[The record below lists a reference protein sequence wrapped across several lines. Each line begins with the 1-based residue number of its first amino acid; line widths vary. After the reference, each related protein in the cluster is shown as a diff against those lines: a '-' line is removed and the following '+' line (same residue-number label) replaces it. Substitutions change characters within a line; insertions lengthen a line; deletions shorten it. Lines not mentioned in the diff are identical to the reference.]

1 MNPYLY
7 ILAFLATTFTP
18 LVAQDLPYRLNDTLY
33 IWEMHGADMVDDP
46 NQPDQVKNKFYYG
59 ASARIVDIDIRR
71 YPASMEVN
79 EGYDLEGHWVKVI
92 INRDTGYV
100 FDGFLGTYPPFDLRS
115 NAQGIELVLN
125 NYSGSAQVSK
135 AVRSFSEAGLEN
147 GESREASFEVGIDWS
162 IKHVKPCLVEKY
174 NLSIGRFS
182 EAYQF
187 MMAVYSNYFDQ
198 EANFMAEPEF
208 VRMNGNKSEFI
219 LKDKGPNKQISL
231 YHQNGQWVINTF
243 MCSE

>member
-1 MNPYLY
+1 MKPYLY
-7 ILAFLATTFTP
+7 ILIIVLTAFIDLG
-18 LVAQDLPYRLNDTLY
+18 AQNPAYRLNDTMY
-33 IWEMHGADMVDDP
+33 IWEMHGADMIDDP
-46 NQPDQVKNKFYYG
+46 AQPDQVKNKFYYG
-59 ASARIVDIDIRR
+59 ASARIVDVDIHR
-71 YPASMEVN
+71 YPVSMEVN
-79 EGYDLEGHWVKVI
+79 EGYELQGHWVKVI

-100 FDGFLGTYPPFDLRS
+100 FDGFLGAYQPFDLRS

-125 NYSGSAQVSK
+125 NYPGSAQVSK

-147 GESREASFEVGIDWS
+147 GESREASFENGIDWS

-174 NLSIGRFS
+174 SLSTRRFS

-198 EANFMAEPEF
+198 EANYMAEPEF
-208 VRMNGNKSEFI
+208 VRINGNKTDFI
-219 LKDKGPNKQISL
+219 LKGDGPNRQISL

-243 MCSE
+243 RCSE